1 MFVLSNLL
9 VTIANILNLAAFNII
24 PLLYWLIIIRAVLS
38 WVNPDPYNPIVKF
51 IHMVTEP
58 MLAPLRGLV
67 PSYRIGLDLSPLI
80 AILGLMILQI
90 IIRNFF
96 VQTLLQ
102 LAKAM
107 TQ

>member
-1 MFVLSNLL
+1 MSVLSNLL
-9 VTIANILNLAAFNII
+9 VTIAAILDLVAFNII
-24 PLLYWLIIIRAVLS
+24 PLIYWLIIIRAVLS

-58 MLAPLRGLV
+58 LLAPLRGLI

-80 AILGLMILQI
+80 AIFGLMILKI
-90 IIRNFF
+90 IIHNLF

-102 LAKAM
+102 LAQSMK
-107 TQ
+107 Q

>member
-9 VTIANILNLAAFNII
+9 VTIAVILDLVASNII
-24 PLLYWLIIIRAVLS
+24 PLIYWLIIIRAVLS

-58 MLAPLRGLV
+58 LLAPLRGLI

-80 AILGLMILQI
+80 AIFGLMILKI
-90 IIRNFF
+90 IIHNLI

-102 LAKAM
+102 LAQSMK
-107 TQ
+107 Q